1 MSNKLFY
8 SYESPLGYQSLEN
21 GFDTYGVDHSNFT
34 TRDELEYQNKRVK
47 REEELIQEQK
57 DQGITENF
65 NKYNTNFWG
74 TSPENNYGFGNNN
87 ISSNTNTQTQ
97 NSTNSTPNCYMKFDG
112 KNLDLYNNELV
123 DSLDAQSG
131 HDNFQNSLYQ
141 PIKNKGP
148 IPEGT
153 YYANQDQRQNIDL
166 LYAIG
171 ETGSA
176 MLNSIG
182 IKTKQG
188 KWKGGPISWGTKRVW
203 LIPDEKT
210 NTYGRDNFSIH
221 GGLTKGSAGCID
233 IPWQTDKL
241 SNYLDNCQNSVPVH
255 VNYPTGW

>member
-1 MSNKLFY
+1 
-8 SYESPLGYQSLEN
+8 
-21 GFDTYGVDHSNFT
+21 
-34 TRDELEYQNKRVK
+34 
-47 REEELIQEQK
+47 
-57 DQGITENF
+57 
-65 NKYNTNFWG
+65 
-74 TSPENNYGFGNNN
+74 
-87 ISSNTNTQTQ
+87 
-97 NSTNSTPNCYMKFDG
+97 MKFDG

-166 LYAIG
+166 LNTVAGTIG
-171 ETGSA
+171 R
-176 MLNSIG
+176 
-182 IKTKQG
+182 G
-188 KWKGGPISWGTKRVW
+188 KWPGSTISWGTKRVW

-221 GGLTKGSAGCID
+221 GELTKGSAGCID